1 MKEELKETVQKT
13 KRNKSQEP
21 AGAGDGD
28 AAQAWLSDDG
38 INNSQGSLEVLA
50 DDEDEKQRLREV
62 IGVDGEEG
70 FLGLPSSQTTTTPAR
85 EKESSGKPVSIG
97 ASSLG
102 VDSKKLIEA
111 QKLQMENIQHVN
123 LERW

>member
-21 AGAGDGD
+21 AGAGDAD

-38 INNSQGSLEVLA
+38 INSQGSLEVLA
-50 DDEDEKQRLREV
+50 DDEDDQQRLREV

-70 FLGLPSSQTTTTPAR
+70 FLGLPSTQAASTPAR
-85 EKESSGKPVSIG
+85 EKESASSKALTGGVS
-97 ASSLG
+97 SSLG

-111 QKLQMENIQHVN
+111 QKLQMENI
-123 LERW
+123 